1 MPEKNPRMTGL
12 CETLLFPWYRSWNL
26 SWQVPTLTKKTEKNP
41 DKWAFIDEVRSSC
54 VGTTDANYR
63 HTFGDPSK
71 TIENDHHALEAEA
84 TALVC
89 CTYDWNLKLLHEA
102 ATGALRNIDCYTR
115 KQRVEGVELVALSG
129 MDMDYG
135 LYT

>member
-1 MPEKNPRMTGL
+1 MWDP
-12 CETLLFPWYRSWNL
+12 SL
-26 SWQVPTLTKKTEKNP
+26 SVVSQLEPVATSADSDKKTEKNP
-41 DKWAFIDEVRSSC
+41 DKWAFIDEVRSSW

-89 CTYDWNLKLLHEA
+89 CTYDWNLKHLHEA

-115 KQRVEGVELVALSG
+115 KQRVEGVEFVA
-129 MDMDYG
+129 
-135 LYT
+135 